1 MSENNIFEVAVRNK
15 FRFAFKGLLSVE
27 DLFDLS
33 LNELDSI
40 FKKLNSQLR
49 QVNEE
54 SLLDNLYYLEDISK
68 ADKELE
74 IKIEIIKYIASI
86 KKEEINAKL
95 KAKEKSKKKQELLE
109 IYHEKKNADLHSKSI
124 EDIEKMLNELDD

>member
-40 FKKLNSQLR
+40 FKKLNSQLK